1 MERRSRSFILHAFEG
16 NSNVYWFEGGFSEY
30 EENYKKRVGDVVP
43 KRLKYRK
50 LVRG

>member
-1 MERRSRSFILHAFEG
+1 MVTTPLMISF
-16 NSNVYWFEGGFSEY
+16 SDY

>member
-1 MERRSRSFILHAFEG
+1 MCIRDSD
-16 NSNVYWFEGGFSEY
+16 SNVYWFEGGFSDY

>member
-1 MERRSRSFILHAFEG
+1 MVRPNYFNA
-16 NSNVYWFEGGFSEY
+16 Y
-30 EENYKKRVGDVVP
+30 EENYKRRVGDVVP